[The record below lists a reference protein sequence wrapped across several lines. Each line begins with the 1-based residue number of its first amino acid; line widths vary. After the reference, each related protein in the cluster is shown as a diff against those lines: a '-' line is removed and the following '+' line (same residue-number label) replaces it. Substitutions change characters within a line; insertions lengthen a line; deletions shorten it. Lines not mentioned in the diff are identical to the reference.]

1 MTLRPRPLAFATL
14 LALGTTSG
22 WADTTDYTFS
32 GLYNTFWDGSF
43 VVLPYTG
50 SFAISGATATPDR
63 PAMAPDVT
71 LAAYAGIWAGSSEF
85 YNGAHHLQITFANG
99 ATVAADVLD
108 VVVNNTSFQ
117 GDGSPYPLGL
127 SVQVDTRGAVALG
140 MTASQVCPDG
150 SVDDDCDSSGDDPLY
165 RKGDAS
171 DLAVQHMTGVYF
183 AFWGGACRAGRQ
195 RGARSGR
202 HVRRRQR
209 GPGHRRHQ
217 CTGPVHHDPD
227 PVQWPGRHHHAVS
240 RARAGHLA
248 DGLGW
253 AGRPGPGCAPKPYP
267 HGGLTPALAGGCAA
281 VQAHQGYSPRSWRA
295 DRMRSQATAKV
306 AVRSVMRWRSAVSQ
320 MFFSAPTMILSSRT
334 LISSSVQK
342 NELKS
347 CTHSK

>member
-1 MTLRPRPLAFATL
+1 MMTLRPRPLALATL

-150 SVDDDCDSSGDDPLY
+150 SVDDDCDSSGDDAGVEPAL
-165 RKGDAS
+165 
-171 DLAVQHMTGVYF
+171 LA
-183 AFWGGACRAGRQ
+183 
-195 RGARSGR
+195 
-202 HVRRRQR
+202 RRE
-209 GPGHRRHQ
+209 
-217 CTGPVHHDPD
+217 D
-227 PVQWPGRHHHAVS
+227 
-240 RARAGHLA
+240 
-248 DGLGW
+248 
-253 AGRPGPGCAPKPYP
+253 
-267 HGGLTPALAGGCAA
+267 ALAGHRKGGGAQRDLVA
-281 VQAHQGYSPRSWRA
+281 VGGVPDVLQRADHDLVQAHVDLVLGPEEAAEVLHPLEVAHRHAAGVA
-295 DRMRSQATAKV
+295 DHVGHHQHAAVGQDVVGRRHGGPLAPSSTSLAFSGGAGGGDLAFQRGRDQDV
-306 AVRSVMRWRSAVSQ
+306 AVHVPELLVAHHL
-320 MFFSAPTMILSSRT
+320 APEAGHAAAWPSRAA
-334 LISSSVQK
+334 ISSAR
-342 NELKS
+342 
-347 CTHSK
+347 SKPWR

>member
-71 LAAYAGIWAGSSEF
+71 LPAYAGIWAGSSEF
-85 YNGAHHLQITFANG
+85 YNGAHRLQITFANG

-183 AFWGGACRAGRQ
+183 AFWGAPAAPAGSGVPDLAATFGAANG
-195 RGARSGR
+195 
-202 HVRRRQR
+202 
-209 GPGHRRHQ
+209 
-217 CTGPVHHDPD
+217 
-227 PVQWPGRHHHAVS
+227 
-240 RARAGHLA
+240 
-248 DGLGW
+248 GLGIV
-253 AGRPGPGCAPKPYP
+253 AINALGQSTTTLTRFNGLDGITTLSAVPEPGTWLMALVG
-267 HGGLTPALAGGCAA
+267 LAGLGLAA
-281 VQAHQGYSPRSWRA
+281 RP
-295 DRMRSQATAKV
+295 
-306 AVRSVMRWRSAVSQ
+306 
-320 MFFSAPTMILSSRT
+320 SRT
-334 LISSSVQK
+334 R
-342 NELKS
+342 
-347 CTHSK
+347 TAA